1 MTNNTPNA
9 NNSNSENKNY
19 YINIRYAV
27 GEGND
32 RIVVDEDVPVTEE
45 VYRAFKRPLWR
56 EKKANERKSRCQIGK
71 DNGKTKR
78 CNGDCSQCDHFRSG
92 SDLSLEGLEEAGD
105 HRAATTQDVAEVAVY
120 NALLKNLFDIL
131 DELDPESRYIV
142 QAIMDGQQDKETAAQ
157 LGRAASTLSYQKKK
171 LLAELKERLK
181 DFM

>member
-1 MTNNTPNA
+1 MTNNA
-9 NNSNSENKNY
+9 KNNSNNETKNY
-19 YINIRYAV
+19 YINVHYAV
-27 GEGND
+27 GEGDD
-32 RIVVDEDVPVTEE
+32 RVVVDEDVPVTEE
-45 VYRAFKRPLWR
+45 VYRAFKRPLWA
-56 EKKANERKSRCQIGK
+56 EKKAKERKSRCQIGK

-105 HRAATTQDVAEVAVY
+105 YRAATTQDVAEVAVY
-120 NALLKNLFDIL
+120 NALLENLFDIL
-131 DELDPESRYIV
+131 DEMDPESRYIV

>member
-1 MTNNTPNA
+1 MTNNTTNA
-9 NNSNSENKNY
+9 NNSNNGPKNY

-27 GEGND
+27 GEGKD

-56 EKKANERKSRCQIGK
+56 EKKASERKSRCMVGK